1 MRQFNTLNQL
11 PFLDEL
17 SSHQQSAFA
26 AQSVWEIIAPDN
38 FASISKAV
46 SIKNQQLN
54 ITTTHN
60 AVAAKIKFLTPNLLQ
75 KLQLAEIEVNA
86 IHVKVEVQS
95 IPQQKQKPL
104 RKVSKNAANKLNQLA
119 KNIDGTP
126 LADVLTKL
134 ASKADG

>member
-38 FASISKAV
+38 LASISKAV

-75 KLQLAEIEVNA
+75 KLQLAEIEVIA

-95 IPQQKQKPL
+95 TPQMKQKPI
-104 RKVSKNAANKLNQLA
+104 RKLSKNAANNLNQLA

-126 LADVLTKL
+126 LADILTRL
-134 ASKADG
+134 ASRSCD

>member
-1 MRQFNTLNQL
+1 MRQFKTLNQL

-26 AQSVWEIIAPDN
+26 AQSVWEIIAPEN
-38 FASISKAV
+38 FVSMSKAV
-46 SIKNQQLN
+46 SIKNQRLN
-54 ITTTHN
+54 ITTPHN

-95 IPQQKQKPL
+95 TPQTKQKPL
-104 RKVSKNAANKLNQLA
+104 RTLSKNAANNLKKLA
-119 KNIDGTP
+119 KNIHGSP
-126 LADVLTKL
+126 LADSLIRL
-134 ASKADG
+134 ASKTLE